1 MLLLLQHQKQ
11 TLDNFR
17 KYNYWRKRLNGWV
30 SKISETRVAL
40 LKALFGVHLAVF
52 CHCVLIQDSY
62 SKWASEQ
69 PPWVTWASFGPGGW
83 STLMNSPTNSKWG
96 GRASSPKENQDR
108 GNEQGNSKGELA
120 KICFYYRTLLVWFWL
135 ITFSKQATDLA
146 AFMSIYEILGR
157 DTRWGNGGY
166 SRGKQSLWRRDCQ
179 CQVVVNMMAIK
190 KDREWNSFMEKGSFL
205 DI

>member
-1 MLLLLQHQKQ
+1 MAGSQKY
-11 TLDNFR
+11 L
-17 KYNYWRKRLNGWV
+17 KPGWLSWRHCLGC
-30 SKISETRVAL
+30 TC
-40 LKALFGVHLAVF
+40 AVF

-120 KICFYYRTLLVWFWL
+120 KICFYYRTLLVWFWP

-146 AFMSIYEILGR
+146 AFMSIYEILGPLQ
-157 DTRWGNGGY
+157 DFEGPWSTLLGY
-166 SRGKQSLWRRDCQ
+166 LPKPGSCLSFSKNIPKLLWEDCPTT
-179 CQVVVNMMAIK
+179 K
-190 KDREWNSFMEKGSFL
+190 Y
-205 DI
+205 